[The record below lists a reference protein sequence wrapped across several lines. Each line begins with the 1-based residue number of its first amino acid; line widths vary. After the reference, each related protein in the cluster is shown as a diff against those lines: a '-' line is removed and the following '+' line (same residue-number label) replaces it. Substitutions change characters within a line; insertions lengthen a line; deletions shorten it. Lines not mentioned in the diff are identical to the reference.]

1 MLFDLYGDFAD
12 EGGRSGAIRLSAV
25 VRLAADL
32 GVREAAVRSAASRLV
47 QDGWLTSAR
56 RGRERIYALSAQGRQ
71 LVSEGRR
78 RIFSPPN
85 STWDGRFC
93 VVALSVPEVR
103 REVRDRMRKALSWL
117 GFGSPS
123 SALYVHPHDHRPEV
137 LRLAQQLDAAD
148 YLQVYRAEAD
158 WPADAREFVAHTW
171 GNLTEVNRRYRRF
184 VQAFAP
190 GLRRARAQARSGGL
204 ERRSAFRTRFALV
217 NQFRRCLF
225 GDPDLPEELLPS
237 GWRGVTARR
246 LFLEYH
252 DLVSPPA
259 LAYFDA
265 ICLARLAGGRRQVW
279 L

>member
-12 EGGRSGAIRLSAV
+12 EGGRPGAIRLSAV

-32 GVREAAVRSAASRLV
+32 GVSETAVRSAASRLV
-47 QDGWLTSAR
+47 QDGWLTAAR

-71 LVSEGRR
+71 LVTEGRR

-93 VVALSVPEVR
+93 VVALSVPEAR
-103 REVRDRMRKALSWL
+103 REVRDRMRKELSWL

-123 SALYVHPHDHRPEV
+123 SALYVHPHDHRQEV
-137 LRLAQQLDAAD
+137 LHLARELDAAD
-148 YLQVYRAEAD
+148 YLQVYRAEAH
-158 WPADAREFVAHTW
+158 WPADAHELVTRTW
-171 GNLTEVNRRYRRF
+171 ENLAELNGRYRQF
-184 VQAFAP
+184 VTAFAP
-190 GLRRARAQARSGGL
+190 GLQRARAQARSGKL
-204 ERRSAFRTRFALV
+204 ERRRAFRTRFMLV
-217 NQFRRCLF
+217 NQFRKCLF

-237 GWRGVTARR
+237 GWKGGTARR

-265 ICLARLAGGRRQVW
+265 ICLAPL
-279 L
+279 